1 MNTALIFPG
10 QGSQYVGMGKSLAE
24 NFSESREIYERV
36 DDALNESFSKLIW
49 EGPEDLL
56 RKTENTQPAL
66 MATSMAAIAAAK
78 SLGFNF
84 DQVSHVAGHSLGE
97 YSALCSVGGISLED
111 SAKILRK
118 RGKAMQEA
126 TPEGEGAM
134 AAIIGIG
141 IKEVDKVLSEISMAG
156 VCEIANDNEPK
167 QVVISGTRDKVCLCM
182 DLLKEAGAK
191 RTILLP
197 VSAPFHCSLMQSAAE
212 IMKQEIFGLTVN
224 NLNIPIVA
232 NISAKEI
239 SSEKDIKHSLVSQI
253 TSRVRWTESITYL
266 SKNNVVNFIEFGAG
280 RVLSGLVKR
289 IHPNSKTLN
298 ISEYQDLK
306 KLEENQGV

>member
-167 QVVISGTRDKVCLCM
+167 QVVISGTRDKVCFCM
-182 DLLKEAGAK
+182 NLLKEVGAK

-197 VSAPFHCSLMQSAAE
+197 VSAPFHCSLMQGAAE
-212 IMKQEIFGLTVN
+212 IMKQEILGLNVN

-239 SSEKDIKHSLVSQI
+239 SSEKDIKQSLVSQI
-253 TSRVRWTESITYL
+253 TSRVRWTESVTYL

-289 IHPNSKTLN
+289 IDSNSKTLN

-306 KLEENQGV
+306 KLEEYQSV

>member
-1 MNTALIFPG
+1 MLEWKVTCRI
-10 QGSQYVGMGKSLAE
+10 
-24 NFSESREIYERV
+24 SESREIYERV
-36 DDALNESFSKLIW
+36 DDALKKVFPTIW

-141 IKEVDKVLSEISMAG
+141 IKEVDKVLSQISMAG

-212 IMKQEIFGLTVN
+212 IMKQEILGLNVN

-239 SSEKDIKHSLVSQI
+239 SSEKDIKQSLVSQI
-253 TSRVRWTESITYL
+253 TSRVRWTESVTYL

-289 IHPNSKTLN
+289 IDPNSKTLN

>member
-212 IMKQEIFGLTVN
+212 IMKQEILGLTVN

-239 SSEKDIKHSLVSQI
+239 SSEKDIKYSLVSQI
-253 TSRVRWTESITYL
+253 P
-266 SKNNVVNFIEFGAG
+266 AG
-280 RVLSGLVKR
+280 SGG
-289 IHPNSKTLN
+289 
-298 ISEYQDLK
+298 LK
-306 KLEENQGV
+306 V